1 MAGIPGA
8 SPGRPIYILKMN
20 LPEKP
25 IYVLQQNKKRAIIP
39 KILLLFVLG
48 TIFYLGL
55 LLNLRLLDLLG
66 SEETTTKTVSLIIL
80 ILIIILGVILTIVK
94 ANRSYIF
101 YQNRIMFG
109 KKQIFYQEISN
120 TNLKI
125 NFIDK
130 MFKTY
135 SISLSKKF
143 RLRNIPQELNL
154 QSYLQQLVNY
164 SKQL

>member
-1 MAGIPGA
+1 MQVRVGP
-8 SPGRPIYILKMN
+8 YILKMQ
-20 LPEKP
+20 PEKS

-39 KILLLFVLG
+39 KILLLVVLG
-48 TIFYLGL
+48 IIFYLGL

-80 ILIIILGVILTIVK
+80 IVIIILGIILTIVK

-125 NFIDK
+125 NFMDK

>member
-1 MAGIPGA
+1 
-8 SPGRPIYILKMN
+8 MN
-20 LPEKP
+20 LPENS

-39 KILLLFVLG
+39 KILLLVLLG
-48 TIFYLGL
+48 IIFYLGL

-80 ILIIILGVILTIVK
+80 IVIIILGIILTIVK

-120 TNLKI
+120 TNLKMS
-125 NFIDK
+125 FIDK

-135 SISLSKKF
+135 SIPLSKKF
-143 RLRNIPQELNL
+143 SLRNIPQELNL

-164 SKQL
+164 SRKRL